1 MGGSAALRAE
11 CLRLSVQPSKSKRLC
26 LGRRSRTLEDSVAGK
41 PEAFRTDSGQA
52 TVKEPQSTIRSEQAE
67 VVTTSRST
75 S

>member
-26 LGRRSRTLEDSVAGK
+26 LGRRSRTPEDSGAGK

-52 TVKEPQSTIRSEQAE
+52 AVKEPQSTSRTEQSA
-67 VVTTSRST
+67 VNKPQW
-75 S
+75 